1 MPGKARP
8 FQTGRLRASGWQS
21 SGLPA
26 AAGGRLTEARLPE
39 KPFSP
44 DPRPPRDG
52 RAPCSTA
59 APTCDRVRSP
69 IRCQAWTLATAS
81 TSRYVKT
88 PTYLTL
94 KRHEEKWL
102 QQGTEQ
108 GRCQGR
114 PRPADHTHPTAQEQA
129 TPVSISQN
137 HQLRE
142 KGLGSKQK
150 SKAGNGSRNIAREG
164 TFLRAPG
171 VGWPSQASRRE
182 KRTLISQISVP
193 AELFFLARTFSQLV

>member
-8 FQTGRLRASGWQS
+8 LQTGRLRASGWQS

-26 AAGGRLTEARLPE
+26 AAGGRLTEAHLPE

-150 SKAGNGSRNIAREG
+150 SKAGNGSRNIAREDSSE
-164 TFLRAPG
+164 LPG
-171 VGWPSQASRRE
+171 SAGHPKLQDERNEPSSPKSQSRQNFSFWPEHFPS
-182 KRTLISQISVP
+182 
-193 AELFFLARTFSQLV
+193 